1 MRQNWLASIEMFAF
15 TTLFTG
21 SATKPVRLFFYSES
35 EPVFS
40 NFVIN
45 LTSDF
50 GSTSEFKSK
59 SESESDFYEFRH
71 LCLLYSIFTL
81 F

>member
-1 MRQNWLASIEMFAF
+1 MFAF

-35 EPVFS
+35 EPFFS
-40 NFVIN
+40 NFAIN

-50 GSTSEFKSK
+50 DSTSEFKSK
-59 SESESDFYEFRH
+59 SESESESAFYEFRH
-71 LCLLYSIFTL
+71 LCFLYSIFTL